1 MLGAIAVILMA
12 FEIPLPFAPSF
23 YKIDFSEVPALIG
36 CFAMGPA
43 AGAMIEL
50 IKIVLHLLIS
60 GTSTAGVGDIANFA
74 IGCAFILPA
83 AWIYKAKHSRKS
95 AMIGMVVGTVFMA
108 FIGCFL
114 NAYVLLPAYAKA
126 FSMPIDA
133 LVGMGTAVNGHIT
146 NLLTFVVFAV
156 APFNLL
162 KGAMVS
168 AVVLLIYKKI
178 SPILKMR

>member
-1 MLGAIAVILMA
+1 MA
-12 FEIPLPFAPSF
+12 FEIPLPFAPAF

-95 AMIGMVVGTVFMA
+95 AMIGMAVGTVFMA

-162 KGAMVS
+162 KGVMVS
-168 AVVLLIYKKI
+168 VVVLLIYKKI